1 MALRSISLSL
11 VISASLGLSA
21 SGQTS
26 VDGVVFEDRNGNG
39 VRETGEGGIAGIV
52 VSNQVD
58 CVATGDDGAYQI
70 DMEPGFGIL
79 FVTVPATHRTVGPFW
94 KRVGEAPDRGVDFAL
109 TPAPPAEEF
118 TFIHASD
125 THLSEGNVSRLHQLR
140 NIVEDRKPAFV
151 LITGDLIDDALRVP
165 ERVAAGLYE
174 LYRREIE
181 NFPVP
186 VYNVPGNH
194 EIFGIERHFSLVGQD
209 HPLYGRQMYR
219 KYLGPDYYSFQFGQ
233 VRFIGL
239 NSVDYDDLWY
249 YGHLDQTQLEWLD
262 RDLVLVPAGS
272 AVVTFG
278 HMPLLS
284 TVSAFIGFDDDR
296 FIQLDGER
304 IFRHTV
310 SNAAELMGRLSRF
323 RHTLSLAGHIH
334 YREKLELEGIDTRFH
349 HAPAVRGPNSSNP
362 QMPSGVI
369 LYRVKGGDVDD
380 GEFIPMDN
388 GQ

>member
-1 MALRSISLSL
+1 

-26 VDGVVFEDRNGNG
+26 VNGVVFEDRNGNG
-39 VRETGEGGIAGIV
+39 VQETGEGGIAGIA
-52 VSNQVD
+52 VSNQID
-58 CVATGDDGAYQI
+58 WVATGDDGAYQI
-70 DMEPGFGIL
+70 DMAPGYGIV
-79 FVTVPATHRTVGPFW
+79 FVSVPATHRTIGPFW
-94 KRVGEAPDRGVDFAL
+94 KGVGEAPERSVDFAL

-125 THLSEGNVSRLHQLR
+125 THLSEKNLSRLRQLR
-140 NIVEDRKPAFV
+140 DIVEDRKPAFV

-165 ERVAAGLYE
+165 EQVATNLYE

-181 NFPVP
+181 SFPAP
-186 VYNVPGNH
+186 VYSVPGNH
-194 EIFGIERHFSLVGQD
+194 ELFGIERHHSLVGKD

-219 KYLGPDYYSFQFGQ
+219 QYLGPDYYSFQFGQ
-233 VRFIGL
+233 LRFIGL
-239 NSVDYDDLWY
+239 SSVDYDDLWY
-249 YGHLDQTQLEWLD
+249 YGHLDQAQLEWLD
-262 RDLVLVPAGS
+262 RYLLLVPAGS

-284 TVSAFIGFDDDR
+284 TVSSFMGFGDDR

-304 IFRHTV
+304 TYRHTV
-310 SNAAELMGRLSRF
+310 SNAAELMGRLSGF

-349 HAPAVRGPNSSNP
+349 HAPAVRGPNARNP
-362 QMPSGVI
+362 QMPSGVV

-380 GEFIPMDN
+380 GEFIHLDE
-388 GQ
+388 GGTGR